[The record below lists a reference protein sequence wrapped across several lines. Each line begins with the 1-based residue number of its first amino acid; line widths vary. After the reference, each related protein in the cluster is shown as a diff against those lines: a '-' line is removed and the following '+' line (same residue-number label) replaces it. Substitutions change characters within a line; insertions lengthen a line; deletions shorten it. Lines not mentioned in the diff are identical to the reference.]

1 MVFTALCA
9 HLQHH
14 HYRCSPRLSIFSDAD
29 RAFICMHT
37 AALFG
42 SLGLFRTTISL
53 VSANRSCCT
62 LSGTWQSL
70 KKKKKSAIGT
80 HTQKNRNK
88 GDKSG
93 KDKRQ
98 TKQEKLKHLSGKKNI
113 EKHQKNGEEMRER
126 GSMKGDREKEKG
138 EAKRSQPSQQRW
150 KLKTVKGYRTTKLT
164 ERERTFCT
172 VEIQLKYWRLW
183 E

>member
-62 LSGTWQSL
+62 LSGTWQSF
-70 KKKKKSAIGT
+70 KKKEVSNRYA
-80 HTQKNRNK
+80 HTEEQKQGRQK
-88 GDKSG
+88 W
-93 KDKRQ
+93 KRQ
-98 TKQEKLKHLSGKKNI
+98 ETDKAGEAKTPLRKKNI

-150 KLKTVKGYRTTKLT
+150 RLKTVKGYRTTKIT